1 MIRFRRYAAVATLSL
16 ALAGAAIAAS
26 HVDPAVAEAIK
37 TRQAHM
43 KAYGAQLQIL
53 GGMAQDKVAYDAT
66 AAAAAAATLASLAA
80 TDQSAFWPQ
89 GSDTSVEG
97 SKALPA
103 IWENIDDV
111 IAKAGA
117 LQAATATL
125 ATAAGTDLDSL
136 KAAFGPVGGAC
147 GACHQSYR
155 QPNS

>member
-1 MIRFRRYAAVATLSL
+1 MIRLRRYAAVATLSL

-66 AAAAAAATLASLAA
+66 AAAAATLASLAA

-103 IWENIDDV
+103 IWVNIDDV

-136 KAAFGPVGGAC
+136 KAAFGPVGAAC
-147 GACHQSYR
+147 GACHQTYR